1 MAPACVNSQCG
12 GSWDLPLNEA
22 NSTSRLSQ
30 TSASKRFLYPS
41 QQDHTLWRVC
51 FKPPPLTP
59 TSTHTLLQTISKS
72 GHPSPQECSK
82 PGSCLSTTPW
92 ISTMASAQSGDPCS
106 LLPSGSQSALF
117 LLNQLRIQFESWEAL
132 LHLPEVH
139 PTQSRLGILF
149 WRVSSLPSC
158 PLWAPPLT
166 ASRGILF
173 KNIICLLKTFHGQQ
187 GSQQTKG

>member
-41 QQDHTLWRVC
+41 QQNHTLWRVC

-59 TSTHTLLQTISKS
+59 TSTHTLLQTISKL

-82 PGSCLSTTPW
+82 PGSCLLTNTPNQHHGLCTARGPLQPSPQW
-92 ISTMASAQSGDPCS
+92 FPVRPLPSESAEDSVRVVGGLAPPPRGPPCAVKTGDPVLTGLQS
-106 LLPSGSQSALF
+106 PVLPSLGSSP
-117 LLNQLRIQFESWEAL
+117 
-132 LHLPEVH
+132 H
-139 PTQSRLGILF
+139 
-149 WRVSSLPSC
+149 
-158 PLWAPPLT
+158 
-166 ASRGILF
+166 
-173 KNIICLLKTFHGQQ
+173 NI
-187 GSQQTKG
+187 